1 MNILATTVACNLH
14 DDGFDSAPQ
23 NIAMSKPA
31 VKLGTRPE
39 GIRFETLPPLSLY
52 VHIPWCVRKCP
63 YCDFNSHEL
72 KDSAHLGPIP
82 SVAGGHKALANDV
95 ERNYIAALVADLES
109 ALPSIW
115 GRKVYT
121 IFFGGGTPSL
131 LSARAIDEILGAIR
145 ARLPIAPDAEITL
158 EANPGT
164 FEVAKF
170 AGYRAAGVNRL
181 SIGIQSFN
189 REHLK
194 AIGRV
199 HDHIEARRAI
209 EIAQA
214 NFDNIN
220 LDLMYGLPNQ
230 TLDEAGADIE
240 TAAAFGTSH
249 ISSYHLTIEPNTY
262 FHRYPPPLPDHD
274 ISADM
279 QQMVEETLGARG
291 FDHYETSA
299 FALPG
304 LQCRHNLNYW
314 RFGDYVGVG
323 AGAHG
328 KISFPDRVV
337 RELRAKHPREYLD
350 AVAQGRQVQ
359 DTHVVPPAELP
370 FEFMMNALRLTDG
383 FSLRLFE
390 ERTGL
395 PLAAALPGL
404 SAAEARGLITRDHK
418 HATPT
423 PMGRRFLNE
432 MLEIFLP

>member
-1 MNILATTVACNLH
+1 M
-14 DDGFDSAPQ
+14 
-23 NIAMSKPA
+23 
-31 VKLGTRPE
+31 
-39 GIRFETLPPLSLY
+39 
-52 VHIPWCVRKCP
+52 
-63 YCDFNSHEL
+63 
-72 KDSAHLGPIP
+72 
-82 SVAGGHKALANDV
+82 
-95 ERNYIAALVADLES
+95 
-109 ALPSIW
+109 
-115 GRKVYT
+115 
-121 IFFGGGTPSL
+121 
-131 LSARAIDEILGAIR
+131 
-145 ARLPIAPDAEITL
+145 

-220 LDLMYGLPNQ
+220 LDLMYGLPNE

-262 FHRYPPPLPDHD
+262 FHRYPPSLPDHD

-299 FALPG
+299 FACQVCSAATTSTTGVSATTWELAPVPTGRSRFRIGSSASFARSTPG
-304 LQCRHNLNYW
+304 N
-314 RFGDYVGVG
+314 
-323 AGAHG
+323 
-328 KISFPDRVV
+328 ISMRSRRVV
-337 RELRAKHPREYLD
+337 RC
-350 AVAQGRQVQ
+350 
-359 DTHVVPPAELP
+359 
-370 FEFMMNALRLTDG
+370 
-383 FSLRLFE
+383 
-390 ERTGL
+390 RT
-395 PLAAALPGL
+395 
-404 SAAEARGLITRDHK
+404 R
-418 HATPT
+418 
-423 PMGRRFLNE
+423 M
-432 MLEIFLP
+432 